1 MVSTVLGGEYD
12 VVFNM
17 CCLSMISIVCG
28 GNVMVFVIQQLL
40 TKQPSTPETVLTME
54 RQHILQKPLHS
65 HQKLYCLRKN
75 IQKKERNRQNV
86 KKLTIQTLSKVNQH
100 NLDTLYMKSVSYFMI
115 VEKLLTFVL
124 YINLIYFG
132 KLHGIVT
139 LKGLI

>member
-1 MVSTVLGGEYD
+1 MVLTMER
-12 VVFNM
+12 
-17 CCLSMISIVCG
+17 
-28 GNVMVFVIQQLL
+28 QQLL

-132 KLHGIVT
+132 KLHGNGT
-139 LKGLI
+139 LTILFSKSRKSNVENIPNVIKLMFSKIQM

>member
-1 MVSTVLGGEYD
+1 MVL
-12 VVFNM
+12 NM
-17 CCLSMISIVCG
+17 ER
-28 GNVMVFVIQQLL
+28 QQLL
-40 TKQPSTPETVLTME
+40 TKQPPTPETVLTME

-132 KLHGIVT
+132 KLHGNGT
-139 LKGLI
+139 LTILFSKSRKSNVENIPNVIKLMFSKIQM

>member
-1 MVSTVLGGEYD
+1 MER
-12 VVFNM
+12 
-17 CCLSMISIVCG
+17 
-28 GNVMVFVIQQLL
+28 QQLL

-132 KLHGIVT
+132 KLHGNGT
-139 LKGLI
+139 LTILFSKSRKSNVENIPNVIKLMFSKIQM